1 MNKITF
7 LILTISLLLIAI
19 SANAIELY
27 SCTDRDGSQIVTST
41 PQDGMTN
48 CVLKDS
54 DEDTASSKNATASSQ
69 RRTGVK
75 RASDPECDSIPGIM
89 NQARAYLNRAANR
102 STSEMEAG
110 KEDLQQAIPYLE
122 EAESKSQSCH
132 CQPLTSQIATAA
144 QFCRQATYVNVVS
157 IFSDYL
163 TRANSAFN
171 ASIEAY
177 NQCK

>member
-7 LILTISLLLIAI
+7 GILAISLLIPVI
-19 SANAIELY
+19 SADAVELY
-27 SCTDRDGSQIVTST
+27 SCTDRDGSKIVTSA

-54 DEDTASSKNATASSQ
+54 DEDTPSKKSVSSKKGTGIK
-69 RRTGVK
+69 RTN
-75 RASDPECDSIPGIM
+75 SPDCDSVSGIM
-89 NQARAYLNRAANR
+89 NQARVYLNRAANR
-102 STSEMEAG
+102 STSEMQAG
-110 KEDLQQAIPYLE
+110 KEDLQEAIAYLE
-122 EAESKSQSCH
+122 EAETKSQSCN
-132 CQPLTSQIATAA
+132 CQPFTSKIATAA

-163 TRANSAFN
+163 TRANRAFN
-171 ASIEAY
+171 ESIEAF

>member
-1 MNKITF
+1 MNRNTLWIIIISF
-7 LILTISLLLIAI
+7 LMPVISV
-19 SANAIELY
+19 NATELY
-27 SCTDRDGSQIVTST
+27 SCTDRDGSQIVTSA

-48 CVLKDS
+48 CVIKDS
-54 DEDTASSKNATASSQ
+54 DEDTSAGKSVSSSKGTSL
-69 RRTGVK
+69 R
-75 RASDPECDSIPGIM
+75 RASNPECDSVSGIM
-89 NQARAYLNRAANR
+89 NQARVYLNQAANR
-102 STSEMEAG
+102 NTSEMEAG

-122 EAESKSQSCH
+122 EAETKSQSCN

-144 QFCRQATYVNVVS
+144 QFARQATYVNVVS

-171 ASIEAY
+171 ASIEAF